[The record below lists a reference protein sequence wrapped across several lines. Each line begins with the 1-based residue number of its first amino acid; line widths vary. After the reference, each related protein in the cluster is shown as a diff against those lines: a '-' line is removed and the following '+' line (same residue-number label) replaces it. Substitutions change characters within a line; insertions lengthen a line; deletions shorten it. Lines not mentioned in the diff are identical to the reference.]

1 MLIDLIVGNTH
12 FSNRERQA
20 MTSKVL
26 WGEGLFLRP
35 HHFQQQDHYHEQRLH
50 AGMRAVHPF
59 AWGVQRL
66 SIDVDALA
74 TGKLRILA
82 LALRFPDG
90 EPVDAPGED
99 ALPAAI
105 NLDPAIPPGEAVTWY
120 AALPALKPFGGNF
133 GQPGQAS
140 NAARFVQK
148 TGETPDLYT
157 HAPHAH
163 VSYLEKTLRL
173 VPESESRDAYT
184 HLPLLRVRALGGGAW
199 ELDPGFAAPSLSVAG
214 APVLLQQL
222 RQLQGALQARVAELI
237 AHHREP
243 SRHVVEFRA
252 GDMASFWLLHTA
264 SAACA
269 ALSHHLHHP
278 ALHPERLYE
287 QLLGVAG
294 ALMTFSKKWVLA
306 DLPAYDHGNPAPAFD
321 KVHLII
327 HDLLGT
333 VISSQYIDI
342 PLAQVRPSYYNGTF
356 DAGKVPDTSTFY
368 IAVASSMPA
377 LELVVAVPLRFKAG
391 APDDVEQCVLTAI
404 PGVRLVHAAQ
414 PPAALPVRPGTC
426 YFALETRG
434 PMVERMRKAQS
445 VTLYVPDGF
454 ADLKLQ
460 LIALTS

>member
-1 MLIDLIVGNTH
+1 MLIDFTAGN
-12 FSNRERQA
+12 FWIEPRERQP

-50 AGMRAVHPF
+50 ASLRAVHPF

-66 SIDVDALA
+66 LVDTASLA
-74 TGKLRILA
+74 TGKLRILE
-82 LALRFPDG
+82 LSLRFPDG
-90 EPVDAPGED
+90 ELVDAPGDD
-99 ALPAAI
+99 ALPVTVD
-105 NLDPAIPPGEAVTWY
+105 LDPDAPSGQCVTWY

-140 NAARFVQK
+140 NAARFVQSNHD
-148 TGETPDLYT
+148 TPDLYT
-157 HAPHAH
+157 QAARAQLA
-163 VSYLEKTLRL
+163 YLQKTLRF
-173 VPESESRDAYT
+173 VSEFEPRDAYT
-184 HLPLLRVRALGGGAW
+184 HLPLLRLRALGAGVW
-199 ELDPGFAAPSLSVAG
+199 ELDPTFVAPSLSVAS
-214 APVLLQQL
+214 APVLFQQL
-222 RQLQGALQARVAELI
+222 RQLQGALQARVAELV

-294 ALMTFSKKWVLA
+294 ALLTFSKKWTLS
-306 DLPAYDHGNPAPAFD
+306 DLPAYDHGNPAPGFEQ
-321 KVHLII
+321 VHEII
-327 HDLLGT
+327 HELLGT
-333 VISSQYIDI
+333 VISTQYVDI
-342 PLAQVRPSYYNGTF
+342 PLVQVRPSYYNGAF
-356 DAGKVPDTSTFY
+356 DAAKVTDTATFY
-368 IAVASSMPA
+368 VAVSSAMPA
-377 LELVVAVPLRFKAG
+377 LELVEAVPVRFKAG
-391 APDDVEQCVLTAI
+391 APDDVEKCVLSAI
-404 PGVRLVHAAQ
+404 PGVRLTHAEQ

-426 YFALETRG
+426 YFVLDTRG

-445 VTLYVPDGF
+445 VAIYVPSAF
-454 ADLKLQ
+454 PELKLQ
-460 LIALTS
+460 LMALRD